1 MYGSISWNLKT
12 RYLRNSQNG
21 RPWSKNLPGEKFKAI
36 RTDNGGGFT
45 SKEFETHLTAEGVR
59 HKLTIPKNQEQN
71 GAAER
76 MNRAL
81 VETARLMLVN
91 VNLPHRFWA
100 EALSTATFLWNRSP
114 TKAVCGMTPH
124 EAWTGE
130 NHELTDSESLGVKP
144 LYTYPTMRQLLED
157 LHNGQ
162 IEPTVICK
170 TTSLLSALLGT
181 PSITRGPNILILSII
196 MFERRSWTP
205 LSSYNIV
212 QWVTW

>member
-1 MYGSISWNLKT
+1 MEGHGRRIYLEKNSRLFAQIMGESSPPRSLKHT
-12 RYLRNSQNG
+12 WWQKEYATNWQFRKTKSRMGWQNIWIE
-21 RPWSKNLPGEKFKAI
+21 PLSKLLGWCLSMRI
-36 RTDNGGGFT
+36 CHTDFGLKPCPLLL
-45 SKEFETHLTAEGVR
+45 SCET
-59 HKLTIPKNQEQN
+59 
-71 GAAER
+71 
-76 MNRAL
+76 
-81 VETARLMLVN
+81 
-91 VNLPHRFWA
+91 
-100 EALSTATFLWNRSP
+100 EALPKQSVGWLHMKRGLE
-114 TKAVCGMTPH
+114 K
-124 EAWTGE
+124 

-170 TTSLLSALLGT
+170 TTSLLSALLGP

-205 LSSYNIV
+205 LSSYDIV